1 MDPTPVLADEFP
13 NWLELPRDVTASIL
27 LRLGSIEILTSAQ
40 MVCSLWRNLCKDPSM
55 WRAVDMSNADNYWND
70 YDLERMCR
78 DAVDRSCGQL
88 VDINL
93 EYFGTDELLR
103 HIADWYFPFFF
114 FFLFPF
120 AFDLNYAREIKVL
133 IGMFMFKF

>member
-27 LRLGSIEILTSAQ
+27 LRLGSIEILTSTQ

-103 HIADWYFPFFF
+103 HIADWYFPFL
-114 FFLFPF
+114 FLFLF
-120 AFDLNYAREIKVL
+120 SFSVRI
-133 IGMFMFKF
+133 